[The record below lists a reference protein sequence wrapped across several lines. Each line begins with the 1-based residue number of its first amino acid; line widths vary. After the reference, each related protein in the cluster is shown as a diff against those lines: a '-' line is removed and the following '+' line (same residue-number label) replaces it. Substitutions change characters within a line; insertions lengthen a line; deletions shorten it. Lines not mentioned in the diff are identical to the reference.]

1 MDDSNLYS
9 KINFLNSPNDS
20 KEKLYHYSLD
30 INDSFYSSILDNK
43 YISTENNEFVE
54 HSNNLYDF
62 DNLFNKETEI
72 KKSNIDDI
80 GDINESNKEELKR
93 QLRLKRNRESAKN
106 GRLRKKIYIENLINQ
121 INDLKKEN
129 SLLLKIILKCSH
141 CQEIYNKEIEEIN
154 TNNNYILKDKNS
166 LSNKSKLLFMTAI
179 TLISIFNLFNIFF
192 FNHEQYKMNNKR
204 NLLENPENDYLINKI
219 KSGNKDEA
227 LLIHFGEFYSMTTRE
242 KILGHNDLKDEI
254 NKNIKIYSNDKFNI
268 NNITRT
274 NAKKCVKCMVEI
286 DKNSIKLGGDEFT
299 FYLVDKLLSKNF
311 MNNFEDGIFPELN
324 FEKENKKSE
333 TFSKVFALKCKIISY
348 SINNI
353 YSDEIGV
360 IS

>member
-1 MDDSNLYS
+1 MEDCNLYS
-9 KINFLNSPNDS
+9 KINFLNSQNYSNEKPNHYP
-20 KEKLYHYSLD
+20 LY
-30 INDSFYSSILDNK
+30 INDSFYSSSLNNK
-43 YISTENNEFVE
+43 YNSTENNEIIE
-54 HSNNLYDF
+54 QSNNLYDF
-62 DNLFNKETEI
+62 ENLFDKETEI
-72 KKSNIDDI
+72 KKSKFDDI
-80 GDINESNKEELKR
+80 NDINLANKDEIKR

-106 GRLRKKIYIENLINQ
+106 GRLRKKMYIENLINQ
-121 INDLKKEN
+121 INELKNEN

-141 CQEIYNKEIEEIN
+141 CKEIYSKEIKELN
-154 TNNNYILKDKNS
+154 NNNYILKDKNS
-166 LSNKSKLLFMTAI
+166 VSNKSKLLFITAI
-179 TLISIFNLFNIFF
+179 TMISIFNLFNIFF
-192 FNHEQYKMNNKR
+192 FNKEQYKISNKR
-204 NLLENPENDYLINKI
+204 NLLENSESDYLINKI

-227 LLIHFGEFYSMTTRE
+227 LLIHFGEFYSLTTRE
-242 KILGHNDLKDEI
+242 KFFPHNDSRNEI
-254 NKNIKIYSNDKFNI
+254 NKNVKIYSNDTFNI

-274 NAKKCVKCMVEI
+274 NAKKCVKCMMEI

-311 MNNFEDGIFPELN
+311 MNNVEDGIFPELN

>member
-1 MDDSNLYS
+1 
-9 KINFLNSPNDS
+9 
-20 KEKLYHYSLD
+20 
-30 INDSFYSSILDNK
+30 
-43 YISTENNEFVE
+43 
-54 HSNNLYDF
+54 
-62 DNLFNKETEI
+62 
-72 KKSNIDDI
+72 
-80 GDINESNKEELKR
+80 
-93 QLRLKRNRESAKN
+93 
-106 GRLRKKIYIENLINQ
+106 
-121 INDLKKEN
+121 
-129 SLLLKIILKCSH
+129 
-141 CQEIYNKEIEEIN
+141 
-154 TNNNYILKDKNS
+154 
-166 LSNKSKLLFMTAI
+166 
-179 TLISIFNLFNIFF
+179 
-192 FNHEQYKMNNKR
+192 MNNKR
-204 NLLENPENDYLINKI
+204 NLLENLESDYLINKI

-227 LLIHFGEFYSMTTRE
+227 LLIHFGEFYSLTTRE
-242 KILGHNDLKDEI
+242 KFFPHNDSRNEI
-254 NKNIKIYSNDKFNI
+254 NKNVKIYSNDTFNI

-311 MNNFEDGIFPELN
+311 MNNVEDGIFPELN

>member
-1 MDDSNLYS
+1 MEDSNLYS
-9 KINFLNSPNDS
+9 KINFLNSQNYS
-20 KEKLYHYSLD
+20 NEKLNHYPLD
-30 INDSFYSSILDNK
+30 INDSFYSSSLNNK
-43 YISTENNEFVE
+43 YISTENNEIIE
-54 HSNNLYDF
+54 QSNNFYDF
-62 DNLFNKETEI
+62 ENLFDKETEI
-72 KKSNIDDI
+72 KKSNFDDI
-80 GDINESNKEELKR
+80 NDINLENKDEIKR

-106 GRLRKKIYIENLINQ
+106 GRLRKKMYIENLINQ
-121 INDLKKEN
+121 INELKNEN

-141 CQEIYNKEIEEIN
+141 CQEIYSKEIKEI
-154 TNNNYILKDKNS
+154 NNNYILKDKNS
-166 LSNKSKLLFMTAI
+166 VSNKSKLLFITAI
-179 TLISIFNLFNIFF
+179 TMISIFNLFNIFF
-192 FNHEQYKMNNKR
+192 FNKEQYKISNKR
-204 NLLENPENDYLINKI
+204 NLLENSESDYLINKI

-227 LLIHFGEFYSMTTRE
+227 LLIHFGEFYSLTTRE
-242 KILGHNDLKDEI
+242 KFFPHNDSRNEI
-254 NKNIKIYSNDKFNI
+254 NKNVKIYSNDTFNI

-274 NAKKCVKCMVEI
+274 NAKKCVKCMMEI

-311 MNNFEDGIFPELN
+311 MNNVEDGIFPELN